1 VVLEF
6 LSQKPED
13 EIKNFGEILKKIEKL
28 LLQHD
33 QFSCRI
39 IIFISKKPQNSWIFI
54 HFLPVFLK
62 VFQVRKANYNNEE
75 TVFITETI
83 KLLMTIYLKSIDKS
97 KTVSG
102 IFPLFLSLYH
112 QSYPLPII
120 KAVSKALTYIHVNSS
135 EAFQKSL
142 SELSEAEKKF
152 VESQLETQNLTTAKT
167 VAQPSITLSL
177 RFKKN

>member
-1 VVLEF
+1 
-6 LSQKPED
+6 
-13 EIKNFGEILKKIEKL
+13 
-28 LLQHD
+28 
-33 QFSCRI
+33 
-39 IIFISKKPQNSWIFI
+39 
-54 HFLPVFLK
+54 
-62 VFQVRKANYNNEE
+62 VRKANYNNEE